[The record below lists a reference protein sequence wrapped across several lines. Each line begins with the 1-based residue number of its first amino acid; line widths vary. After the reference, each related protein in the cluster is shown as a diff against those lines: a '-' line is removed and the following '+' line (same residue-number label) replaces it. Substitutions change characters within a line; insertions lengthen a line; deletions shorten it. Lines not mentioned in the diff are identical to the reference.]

1 MLYAQLYR
9 CARAVAWAPCW
20 AMLVGLLATA
30 APGFS
35 GEMYRWVDEQGRLHL
50 TDTPPRSRQDLRD
63 VKVYRPDERPSPPG
77 SSHAPV
83 VETGRAK
90 LTPTKPDG
98 AITVEALLNRRLSVP
113 LILDTGADLTVLT
126 NQVAADLR
134 LSGLAGL
141 PKLQFRTPGGMINLP
156 ITTRQSLRIGTAE
169 ARDVNIAIDI
179 DGHLPVGLLGM
190 SFLRHFRVTVDQ
202 QRGQVQ
208 FDR

>member
-1 MLYAQLYR
+1 MVYAQLYR
-9 CARAVAWAPCW
+9 CSRAITWAPCW
-20 AMLVGLLATA
+20 VVLVGLIASTAPALA
-30 APGFS
+30 

-50 TDTPPRSRQDLRD
+50 TDTPPKSRSDLND
-63 VKVYRPDERPSPPG
+63 VKVYRPSERPLKPD
-77 SSHAPV
+77 SSHVPV
-83 VETGRAK
+83 IETGRAK
-90 LTPTKPDG
+90 LTSTKPGG
-98 AITVEALLNRRLSVP
+98 AITVEALLNRQLTVP

-156 ITTRQSLRIGTAE
+156 ITTLQSLRVGTAE